1 MLLLEF
7 YSTFQAY
14 VHVLRLHVHAAPGYV
29 LVVRKVQCEVC
40 NNGVLQTKSTLK
52 SIFEFSGNALIY
64 LTSITLNFSYFH
76 ASQKN
81 SI

>member
-29 LVVRKVQCEVC
+29 LVVRKVQCEIC
-40 NNGVLQTKSTLK
+40 NNGVLQTKSTL
-52 SIFEFSGNALIY
+52 
-64 LTSITLNFSYFH
+64 
-76 ASQKN
+76 
-81 SI
+81 